1 MGQRKAQ
8 ECEAVKTTCMKQWIK
23 DTAGL
28 GTVLWLIGYLASL
41 ALFFT
46 PLAGIMGWILLVI
59 FTPITIAIAWW
70 WFRPR
75 ERLSLQYYAGV
86 GVAWMLIAVVL
97 DYLFIVLLFQATYYG
112 PDVFVYYAVTV
123 LIPVGVGLYLIRIRN
138 EPVPKQ
144 E

>member
-1 MGQRKAQ
+1 VGQRKAQ